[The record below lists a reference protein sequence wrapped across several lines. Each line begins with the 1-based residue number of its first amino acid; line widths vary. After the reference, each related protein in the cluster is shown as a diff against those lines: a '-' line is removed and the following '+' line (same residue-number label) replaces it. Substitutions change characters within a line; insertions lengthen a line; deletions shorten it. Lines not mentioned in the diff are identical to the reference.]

1 MQRERK
7 VKENSLGGRK
17 NLRKSAEKKKLSQI
31 RVKLILLSAKVK
43 NHCMGKTDG
52 KSDVKIEGKIQRNY
66 FANFEL
72 AKPKQ
77 TEICEMK
84 DGKKPKQKQK

>member
-1 MQRERK
+1 
-7 VKENSLGGRK
+7 
-17 NLRKSAEKKKLSQI
+17 
-31 RVKLILLSAKVK
+31 
-43 NHCMGKTDG
+43 MGETDG

-84 DGKKPKQKQK
+84 DGKNRNRNKNKCVCNVC